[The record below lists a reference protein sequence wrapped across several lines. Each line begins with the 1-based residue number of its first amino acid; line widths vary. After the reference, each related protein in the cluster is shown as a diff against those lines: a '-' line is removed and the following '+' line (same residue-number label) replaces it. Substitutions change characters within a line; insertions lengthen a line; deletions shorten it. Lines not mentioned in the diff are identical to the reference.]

1 MKAVAQPD
9 MARFD
14 DVQSGA
20 SETLAELRLRLREAE
35 ETLDAIRNGEVDAV
49 VVGGVSGQQVY
60 TLENADRPYRVLIE
74 QMQEG
79 AVTLARDGT
88 LLYCNQRF
96 ATLIGVERE
105 QLMGHLIFDRVAS
118 DDIAVFEGLLAQA
131 DGAGRT
137 SELLLVQHDGDHV
150 PVNVSA
156 VDLRVDERMPHLICC
171 IITDLTHSRRRS
183 HELSAAN
190 TQLAR
195 EIEERRR
202 AEESLDVALDAAG
215 MGSWDLD
222 LETNIV
228 RRSRRYGQIFGEIEQ
243 GDHAGVEMLLA
254 PFIAEDRPT
263 VAAAFA
269 VAQRS
274 GSIEFE
280 KRILRNEDR
289 AVRWV
294 HVKGRTQYANERPVR
309 ISGVVSDVTE
319 RRLVQQQLHQAQKME
334 AIGQLTGGMAHDF
347 NNLLMVIGGNIDLLE
362 NRLGQDSRSV
372 RYLAAAR
379 QGVERGATL
388 NQQLLAFARRQDLDV
403 QAVCVD
409 ELLATFGGLVRRAV
423 GEAVTVK
430 VKAPAERWLCKTDPH
445 QFETAILNL
454 AINAR
459 DAMPDGGSL
468 TLSTEQ
474 RVVDAHVAA
483 LHGVVAGSYVV
494 AVVTDTGVGIAA
506 EALGRVFEPFFT
518 TKDVGKGTGLGL
530 SQVYGFAKQSG
541 GFVVV
546 ESEIGTGTSFQ
557 IYLPATEEAS
567 IAPAVRKEKPQV
579 RGYGVVLVVEDDENV
594 REVTCELLRG
604 LGYDVLE
611 ADSAR
616 AALTVVRRGERID
629 LVFSDVIMPGGMS
642 GLDLARQ
649 LKACKRNLPVLLSS
663 GYTAQQFGLHEAIE
677 GVELLRKPYSL
688 SALSNAVE
696 RLTHRT

>member
-1 MKAVAQPD
+1 LHRSVEHSNTAT
-9 MARFD
+9 
-14 DVQSGA
+14 SE
-20 SETLAELRLRLREAE
+20 SETIAELRLRLSEAE

-88 LLYCNQRF
+88 LLYCNMRF
-96 ATLIGVERE
+96 ASLLGIGRE
-105 QLMGHLIFDRVAS
+105 QLTGRPIFDQVAL
-118 DDIAVFEGLLAQA
+118 DDLAAFEALLARQ
-131 DGAGRT
+131 DGAGRAA
-137 SELLLVQHDGDHV
+137 ELTLVAHDGHPV

-156 VDLRVDERMPHLICC
+156 VDLRVEERGPHLICC
-171 IITDLTHSRRRS
+171 VVTDLTHSRLRS
-183 HELSAAN
+183 HELAAAN
-190 TQLAR
+190 ARLAS

-222 LETNIV
+222 LTTDRV
-228 RRSRRYGQIFGEIEQ
+228 RRSRRFGQIFGEIER
-243 GDHAGVEMLLA
+243 GGGSGLGLLLA
-254 PFIAEDRPT
+254 PFVDEDRQA

-269 VAQRS
+269 GAQRS
-274 GSIEFE
+274 GLVEFE
-280 KRILRNEDR
+280 KRIRRPGETG
-289 AVRWV
+289 VRWV
-294 HVKGRTQYANERPVR
+294 HVKGRTHYVADRPVR
-309 ISGVVSDVTE
+309 IAGVVSDVTE

-362 NRLGQDSRSV
+362 GRIGQDNRSA

-403 QAVCVD
+403 RAVCID
-409 ELLATFGGLVRRAV
+409 ELLVSFGNLLRRAV
-423 GEAVTVK
+423 GEAVTVEI
-430 VKAPAERWLCKTDPH
+430 KAAPQRWMCKTDPH

-459 DAMPDGGSL
+459 DAMPDGGTL
-468 TLSTEQ
+468 TLSTE
-474 RVVDAHVAA
+474 RRDLDASAA
-483 LHGVVAGSYVV
+483 SLHGVEAGSYVV
-494 AVVTDTGVGIAA
+494 GIVADTGTGMAA
-506 EALGRVFEPFFT
+506 DTLGRVFEPFFT

-541 GFVVV
+541 GFVAVD
-546 ESEIGTGTSFQ
+546 SEVGVGTSFQ
-557 IYLPATEEAS
+557 IYLPSTQEVVAT
-567 IAPAVRKEKPQV
+567 PATQDAMPQI
-579 RGYGVVLVVEDDENV
+579 RGAGNVLVVEDDANV
-594 REVTCELLRG
+594 RDVTCELLRG
-604 LGYDVLE
+604 LGYHVLE

-616 AALTVVRRGERID
+616 AALALVEREASID
-629 LVFSDVIMPGGMS
+629 LVLSDVIMPGGMN

-649 LKACKRNLPVLLSS
+649 LRTTRSDLPVLLSS
-663 GYTAQQFGLHEAIE
+663 GYTAQQFGLHETLE
-677 GVELLRKPYSL
+677 GVELLRKPYTL
-688 SALSNAVE
+688 SALSRAVE
-696 RLTHRT
+696 RLIQPS

>member
-1 MKAVAQPD
+1 MKAAPQRD
-9 MARFD
+9 GARFD
-14 DVQSGA
+14 A
-20 SETLAELRLRLREAE
+20 ERRESETMAQLRLRLREAE

-49 VVGGVSGQQVY
+49 VVGGASGQQVY

-79 AVTLARDGT
+79 AITLARDGT

-96 ATLIGVERE
+96 ATLLGVERE
-105 QLMGHLIFDRVAS
+105 QLMGHLILDRVAGA
-118 DDIAVFEGLLAQA
+118 DVPVFERLLAQA
-131 DGAGRT
+131 DGSGRT
-137 SELLLVQHDGDHV
+137 SELLLVQHDGHQV

-156 VDLRVDERMPHLICC
+156 IDLRVDERMPHLICC
-171 IITDLTHSRRRS
+171 VVTDLTNSRQRS
-183 HELSAAN
+183 HELTAAN
-190 TQLAR
+190 AQLAR
-195 EIEERRR
+195 EIDERRR

-222 LETNIV
+222 LTTNIV
-228 RRSRRYGQIFGEIEQ
+228 RRSRRYGQIFGEIEH
-243 GDHAGVEMLLA
+243 GDHSGLEMLLA

-280 KRILRNEDR
+280 KRILRDGDS

-362 NRLGQDSRSV
+362 SRLGQDSRSV
-372 RYLAAAR
+372 RYLTAAR

-403 QAVCVD
+403 QSVCID
-409 ELLATFGGLVRRAV
+409 ELLATFEGLLRRAV

-430 VKAPAERWLCKTDPH
+430 VQASRQRWLCKTDPH

-459 DAMPDGGSL
+459 DAMPEGGAL
-468 TLSTEQ
+468 ALSTEH
-474 RVVDAHVAA
+474 RVIDAQVAA
-483 LHGVVAGSYVV
+483 LHGAEPGSYIV
-494 AVVTDTGVGIAA
+494 AIVTDTGIGIAA

-541 GFVVV
+541 GFVAI
-546 ESEIGTGTSFQ
+546 ESELGAGTSFQ

-567 IAPAVRKEKPQV
+567 LAPAAQKDTPQV
-579 RGYGVVLVVEDDENV
+579 RGHGVILVVEDDDNV

-611 ADSAR
+611 AASAR
-616 AALTVVRRGERID
+616 AALAFVERDEPID

-642 GLDLARQ
+642 GLDLVRQ
-649 LKACKRNLPVLLSS
+649 LKACRQHLPVLLSS
-663 GYTAQQFGLHEAIE
+663 GYTAQQFGLHEAME

-688 SALSNAVE
+688 AALSSAVE
-696 RLTHRT
+696 RLAHRA